1 MANRKYRKDYLT
13 KIKGSENWYLQFFI
27 KPHYRQL
34 PFFKSNQK
42 WATRRNYLQTL
53 KTPHYPEAAV
63 LANKILED
71 IGIRSKPV
79 PPPLST
85 GTQAYFE
92 TLRDLKTR
100 SDDEL
105 LKLKDAFEE
114 LRNEAISEPTY
125 PGSLVVLDEITLD
138 HYSKALEA
146 INREAKER
154 AIPHYSKPYPYQ
166 ITLKQLAEEYRSE
179 LVEDGADFKA
189 QSKLHHAVRKLLKYR
204 NVDDIEVRLIKPKF
218 VVEYVR
224 YSKSVAV
231 AEGTLRSEL
240 AMLSNIYKFGVSQE
254 YLATD
259 NNPFRNVSLKGFK
272 PKLGREPFTE
282 VMHKELVKAA
292 KSDADMAQL
301 VQCSYYTGM
310 RLSEV
315 FDAKFKTIGDITC
328 FDVATAGGKTK
339 SATRLIPIHSKL
351 LPVLRKRYSFED
363 GQRLRWNRQTA
374 DAVGKEFGR
383 MKQRVLMDLGIIDKA
398 ETRKYVHHSY
408 RHGFVTMMFD
418 AGLDEMQ
425 FIDLTGHKK
434 SYIGKTEAGKTYA
447 GVAKIQKLQK
457 IIELM
462 PPLE

>member
-13 KIKGSENWYLQFFI
+13 KIKGSQNWYLQFFI
-27 KPHYRQL
+27 KPDYRQL
-34 PFFKSNQK
+34 PYFKSNQK
-42 WATRRNYLQTL
+42 WAIRRNYLQTL
-53 KTPHYPEAAV
+53 KTPHYPEAVA

-71 IGIRSKPV
+71 IGIRSKPL

-100 SDDEL
+100 SDDDL
-105 LKLKDAFEE
+105 LQLKDIFEE
-114 LRNEAISEPTY
+114 LRNGAISEPTY
-125 PGSLVVLDEITLD
+125 PGSVEVLDEITLE

-146 INREAKER
+146 INREVKER
-154 AIPHYSKPYPYQ
+154 YIPHYSEPYPYQ
-166 ITLKQLAEEYRSE
+166 ITVRQLAEEYKTD

-189 QSKLHHAVRKLLKYR
+189 QSKLYHAVRKLLEYR
-204 NVDDIEVRLIKPKF
+204 GVDDIEVRLIKPKM
-218 VVEYVR
+218 VTEYVR
-224 YSKSVAV
+224 HSKLLAV

-254 YLATD
+254 YLTTD

-272 PKLGREPFTE
+272 PKLGREPFTTA
-282 VMHKELVKAA
+282 MHEMLVKAA
-292 KSDADMAQL
+292 KNDPDMSQL

-315 FDAKFKTIGDITC
+315 FDAGFKTISGIIC
-328 FDVATAGGKTK
+328 FDVASAGGKTQ
-339 SATRLIPIHSKL
+339 SAKRLVPIHSQL
-351 LPVLRKRYSFED
+351 LPILKKNYSLAD
-363 GQRLRWNRQTA
+363 GDGLRWNRQTA

-383 MKQRVLMDLGIIDKA
+383 MKQRVLAGLGITDKA
-398 ETRKYVHHSY
+398 ETGKYVHHSY
-408 RHGFVTMMFD
+408 RHGFITMMID

-447 GVAKIQKLQK
+447 GVAKIEKLK
-457 IIELM
+457 LIIELV
-462 PPLE
+462 PAFD

>member
-53 KTPHYPEAAV
+53 KTPHYPEATV

-71 IGIRSKPV
+71 MGIRSKPL

-85 GTQAYFE
+85 GTQAYIE

-125 PGSLVVLDEITLD
+125 PGSLEVLDEITLD

-146 INREAKER
+146 INREVNER
-154 AIPHYSKPYPYQ
+154 TIPHYSKPYPYQ

-179 LVEDGADFKA
+179 IVEDGADFKA

-204 NVDDIEVRLIKPKF
+204 DVDDIEVRLIKPKF

-224 YSKSVAV
+224 YSKSEAV

-240 AMLSNIYKFGVSQE
+240 AMLSNIWKFGVSQE

-259 NNPFRNVSLKGFK
+259 NNPFKGVSLKGFK
-272 PKLGREPFTE
+272 PKQDRESFTE
-282 VMHKELVKAA
+282 EMHKGLVEAA
-292 KSDADMAQL
+292 KNDADMSQL

-315 FDAKFKTIGDITC
+315 FGAKFKIIGDIIC
-328 FDVATAGGKTK
+328 FDVASTGGKTK
-339 SATRLIPIHSKL
+339 SAKRIIPIHSKL
-351 LPVLRKRYSFED
+351 LPILRKDYSFAD
-363 GQRLRWNRQTA
+363 GDSLRWKRRTA
-374 DAVGKEFGR
+374 DAIGKKFGR
-383 MKQRVLMDLGIIDKA
+383 MKQRVLADLGITDKS
-398 ETRKYVHHSY
+398 ETGKYVHHSY

-425 FIDLTGHKK
+425 FIDLSGHKK

-447 GVAKIQKLQK
+447 GVVKIAKLKQLV
-457 IIELM
+457 ELI
-462 PPLE
+462 PALG

>member
-1 MANRKYRKDYLT
+1 M
-13 KIKGSENWYLQFFI
+13 
-27 KPHYRQL
+27 
-34 PFFKSNQK
+34 
-42 WATRRNYLQTL
+42 
-53 KTPHYPEAAV
+53 

-71 IGIRSKPV
+71 IGIRSKPL

-105 LKLKDAFEE
+105 LQLKDAFEE

-125 PGSLVVLDEITLD
+125 PGSLEVLDEITLD

-154 AIPHYSKPYPYQ
+154 TIPHYSKPYPYQ

-179 LVEDGADFKA
+179 MVEDGADFKA
-189 QSKLHHAVRKLLKYR
+189 QSKLHHAVRKLLEYR
-204 NVDDIEVRLIKPKF
+204 GVDDIEVRLIKPKF

-224 YSKSVAV
+224 YSKLAAV

-254 YLATD
+254 YLNTD

-272 PKLGREPFTE
+272 PKLDREPFTE
-282 VMHKELVKAA
+282 AMHKRLVEAA
-292 KSDADMAQL
+292 KNDADMAQL

-315 FDAKFKTIGDITC
+315 FGAKFKTVGGIIC
-328 FDVATAGGKTK
+328 FDVASAGGKTK
-339 SATRLIPIHSKL
+339 SATRLVPIHSEL
-351 LPVLRKRYSFED
+351 LPILKKNYSLADND
-363 GQRLRWNRQTA
+363 GLRWNRRTA

-383 MKQRVLMDLGIIDKA
+383 MKQRVLAESGITNKA
-398 ETRKYVHHSY
+398 ETGKYVHHSY
-408 RHGFVTMMFD
+408 RHGFITMMID

-447 GVAKIQKLQK
+447 GVAKIEKLQST
-457 IIELM
+457 IELI
-462 PPLE
+462 PPLN

>member
-1 MANRKYRKDYLT
+1 MR
-13 KIKGSENWYLQFFI
+13 
-27 KPHYRQL
+27 
-34 PFFKSNQK
+34 
-42 WATRRNYLQTL
+42 
-53 KTPHYPEAAV
+53 V
-63 LANKILED
+63 LN
-71 IGIRSKPV
+71 
-79 PPPLST
+79 
-85 GTQAYFE
+85 
-92 TLRDLKTR
+92 
-100 SDDEL
+100 
-105 LKLKDAFEE
+105 
-114 LRNEAISEPTY
+114 
-125 PGSLVVLDEITLD
+125 EITLD

-146 INREAKER
+146 INREVNER
-154 AIPHYSKPYPYQ
+154 TIPHYSKPYPYQ

-179 LVEDGADFKA
+179 MVEDGADFKA

-224 YSKSVAV
+224 YSKSAAV

-254 YLATD
+254 YLNTD

-272 PKLGREPFTE
+272 PKLDREPFTE
-282 VMHKELVKAA
+282 AMHKGLVEAA
-292 KSDADMAQL
+292 KNDADMAQL

-315 FDAKFKTIGDITC
+315 FNAKFKTVGGVIC
-328 FDVATAGGKTK
+328 FDVASVGGKTK

-351 LPVLRKRYSFED
+351 FPVLEKRYDFID
-363 GQRLRWNRQTA
+363 GQSLRWNRQTA

-383 MKQRVLMDLGIIDKA
+383 MKQQVLSGLGIIDKV
-398 ETRKYVHHSY
+398 ETGRYVHHSY

-447 GVAKIQKLQK
+447 GAAKIEKLK
-457 IIELM
+457 SIVELI
-462 PPLE
+462 PSLN